1 MTSNDRRQFQR
12 LKLAKPLMALLDGHN
27 ALVLDIGVSGA
38 FIEHY
43 GKLQPGVRVR
53 LTFRWQGS
61 DVEFLS
67 SSIRTSVVR
76 EKSNARTVISQTAL
90 QFDEPVGDATE
101 RLKDMMATFV
111 GRILAAQKANAS
123 ATSDEESDTL
133 LSKIGEAR
141 RTRSSGFVTYRL
153 SGTTWSRS
161 STASPEQPSD
171 GFTVAAY
178 EDEDELEVL
187 CRAFERADQQGRHM
201 IRIIAELSAMAV
213 NVK

>member
-101 RLKDMMATFV
+101 RLKV
-111 GRILAAQKANAS
+111 GYAAVQ
-123 ATSDEESDTL
+123 D
-133 LSKIGEAR
+133 R
-141 RTRSSGFVTYRL
+141 RGAPHAQQRVRDL
-153 SGTTWSRS
+153 PAERHDVV
-161 STASPEQPSD
+161 AKLD
-171 GFTVAAY
+171 GFTRAAVRRIHGRGLRGRRRTGGALPRVRARRSAGPAHDPDHRRV
-178 EDEDELEVL
+178 ERDGREREV
-187 CRAFERADQQGRHM
+187 RNADWSTGHFMWRLGGTPN
-201 IRIIAELSAMAV
+201 RCLR
-213 NVK
+213 